1 MLFIAGI
8 YFPITAAVLGLVMII
23 ARLVYS
29 IGYVNGGPKGRLV
42 GALSGDL
49 MLAGL
54 LALSF
59 ASGIMM
65 IQGKDSA

>member
-8 YFPITAAVLGLVMII
+8 YFPVTAAVLGLVKII

-54 LALSF
+54 LALSL

-65 IQGKDSA
+65 IQGKDSV